1 MSTVRVTNIRKFTV
15 ALSASLKT
23 SQSYVMSSL
32 ENQSMDKY
40 TVVWKKPKKVNGFY
54 STQKVTVYGI
64 SAVQSVIEHV
74 VPDNTNWDDIVEIVD
89 EMR

>member
-1 MSTVRVTNIRKFTV
+1 MTNIRKFTV

-40 TVVWKKPKKVNGFY
+40 TVIWKKPKKVNGFY

-64 SAVQSVIEHV
+64 SAVQSVIEHL
-74 VPDNTNWDDIVEIVD
+74 VPDNTNWDVYCGDC
-89 EMR
+89 